1 MLGKL
6 HADPGEEE
14 QGTKGEEKS
23 TAKNCS
29 KYQVQSVSPI
39 ELPEAFHP
47 SHHCKAASA
56 VFTGPKLA
64 GRRWV
69 GDFFAPRTFNSVWL
83 VHFSTD
89 SILEIAPRLPSLEAC
104 HH

>member
-6 HADPGEEE
+6 HTDPGNEE
-14 QGTKGEEKS
+14 QGTKGQEES

-47 SHHCKAASA
+47 SHDCKAASA
-56 VFTGPKLA
+56 VFTRPKWA
-64 GRRWV
+64 GRGWV

-83 VHFSTD
+83 VHFSPD

>member
-1 MLGKL
+1 MARTFESEAMLGKL

-14 QGTKGEEKS
+14 QGTKGQEKS

-47 SHHCKAASA
+47 SHALQSRQCRVYRA
-56 VFTGPKLA
+56 
-64 GRRWV
+64 
-69 GDFFAPRTFNSVWL
+69 
-83 VHFSTD
+83 
-89 SILEIAPRLPSLEAC
+89 
-104 HH
+104 

>member
-29 KYQVQSVSPI
+29 KYQVQSISPI

-64 GRRWV
+64 GP
-69 GDFFAPRTFNSVWL
+69 GGSAIFCPS
-83 VHFSTD
+83 D
-89 SILEIAPRLPSLEAC
+89 SQQCLAC
-104 HH
+104 AFLT

>member
-6 HADPGEEE
+6 HAHPGDEE
-14 QGTKGEEKS
+14 QGTKSHEES

-47 SHHCKAASA
+47 SHDYKAASA

-69 GDFFAPRTFNSVWL
+69 GGFFAPRFFNSVWL

-89 SILEIAPRLPSLEAC
+89 SIVEIAPRLPSLEAC

>member
-6 HADPGEEE
+6 HTDPGNEE
-14 QGTKGEEKS
+14 QGTKGQEEG
-23 TAKNCS
+23 TAKNCRE
-29 KYQVQSVSPI
+29 YQVQSVSPI
-39 ELPEAFHP
+39 KLPEAFHRR
-47 SHHCKAASA
+47 HDCNAASA

-64 GRRWV
+64 GRWSV
-69 GDFFAPRTFNSVWL
+69 GHFFAPRTFNSVWL

>member
-6 HADPGEEE
+6 HADPGDEE
-14 QGTKGEEKS
+14 QGTKGQEEG
-23 TAKNCS
+23 TAKNCRED
-29 KYQVQSVSPI
+29 QVQSVSPI
-39 ELPEAFHP
+39 ELPEAFHRR
-47 SHHCKAASA
+47 HDCKAASA

-64 GRRWV
+64 GRRWG
-69 GDFFAPRTFNSVWL
+69 GDFLAPRTFNTVWL

-89 SILEIAPRLPSLEAC
+89 SILEIAPRLTSLEAC